1 MQDEMETNENIQEY
15 LFNEIL
21 DAIYNARKGEMELS
35 IKDIATAI
43 SQVIIDPVELESL
56 IKELNEIRNIANPTT
71 NRQ

>member
-1 MQDEMETNENIQEY
+1 METNENIQEY

>member
-1 MQDEMETNENIQEY
+1 METNENIQEY

-43 SQVIIDPVELESL
+43 SQVIIDPEELESL
-56 IKELNEIRNIANPTT
+56 IKELNEIRNIANPTAD
-71 NRQ
+71 R

>member
-35 IKDIATAI
+35 LKDIATAI
-43 SQVIIDPVELESL
+43 SQVIIDPEELESL
-56 IKELNEIRNIANPTT
+56 IKELNEIRNIANPTAD
-71 NRQ
+71 R

>member
-35 IKDIATAI
+35 LKDIATAI

>member
-43 SQVIIDPVELESL
+43 SQVIIDPEELESL